1 MRIATPGT
9 VAILAIFLAF
19 QTVYFVTESFLH
31 LFFPKKMTQKW
42 LVLFQYLI
50 APVFIGTLGLILIPN
65 IFQIHKDINGDVFA
79 NNTANTSCNSNALAE
94 IDADIG
100 GYGIRIAIWA
110 QEFVVFFIALAGT
123 FHSKVT
129 GAKEIGA
136 GLIITHFSLAVALIV
151 QLVQFKGDEGDAKG
165 RKILTS
171 ASAILGAM
179 ILDSQ
184 NSALSIL
191 LITKQTLAARWQVV
205 IVIFCQT
212 VSMVLIPILVEKYTH
227 HQSDEELGLDAN
239 KCELLQVFWWGRL
252 RNFPYEK
259 SETMYRYDA
268 TAFWLYYSFRLVVY
282 IQSSFHALINTQIFH
297 EAEKSDDPLEGITH
311 PSLGRR
317 DAQGRHWSG
326 KIRRWLGAH
335 SEDMKFDPYPTTI
348 SLMYIV
354 YGVLMVASMAAA
366 EITIGGPNKIFEQ
379 KDGQTVSTG
388 QVIAIVVAAVTIARG
403 LWLFFMLFIK
413 DGEIKSV
420 KEGLGS
426 FRWPLHLEFDA

>member
-1 MRIATPGT
+1 
-9 VAILAIFLAF
+9 
-19 QTVYFVTESFLH
+19 
-31 LFFPKKMTQKW
+31 MTQKW
-42 LVLFQYLI
+42 IVLFQYLI
-50 APVFIGTLGLILIPN
+50 APLFIGTLGLILIPN
-65 IFQIHKDINGDVFA
+65 IFHIDKDTNGDVFA
-79 NNTANTSCNSNALAE
+79 NKTDGTSCNSTALAE

-110 QEFVVFFIALAGT
+110 QEFVIFFIALAGT

-151 QLVQFKGDEGDAKG
+151 QLVQFKGDEGDEKG
-165 RKILTS
+165 RRILTS

-212 VSMVLIPILVEKYTH
+212 VSIVLIPVLVEKYTH
-227 HQSDEELGLDAN
+227 HDSDKYLALDAHGCN
-239 KCELLQVFWWGRL
+239 LLQVFWWGRL
-252 RNFPYEK
+252 RNFPYK
-259 SETMYRYDA
+259 KDETMIYRHEA

-282 IQSSFHALINTQIFH
+282 IQSSFHALKNTQIFH
-297 EAEKSDDPLEGITH
+297 KAEKSDDLPLEGITH
-311 PSLGRR
+311 PSLGKR
-317 DAQGRHWSG
+317 DGHGQRWSG

-335 SEDMKFDPYPTTI
+335 SDDMRFKPYPTTI

-388 QVIAIVVAAVTIARG
+388 QVTAVVVAAVTIARG

-413 DGEIKSV
+413 DGKIKSI

-426 FRWPLHLEFDA
+426 FEWPLHLRFDDENL